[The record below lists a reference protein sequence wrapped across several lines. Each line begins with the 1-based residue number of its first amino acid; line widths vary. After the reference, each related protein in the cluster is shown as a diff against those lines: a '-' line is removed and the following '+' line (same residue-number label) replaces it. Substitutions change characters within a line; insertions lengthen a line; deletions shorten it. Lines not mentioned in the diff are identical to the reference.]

1 MEHSKNYEKIRLYY
15 LYGYWTKKMVYNVVA
30 KGQITSAEYEEI
42 TGEPYEA

>member
-1 MEHSKNYEKIRLYY
+1 MEHSKNFEKIKLFY

-42 TGEPYEA
+42 IGEPYVA